1 MAERLR
7 IEVAYVE
14 PARQFLQALELPAD
28 ATVAQALA
36 ASDLALQFP
45 ALDLESSK
53 VGIFSRPAT
62 RETRLR
68 DGDRVEVYRP
78 LIANPKAARRERAEQ
93 AKPKRP

>member
-14 PARQFLQALELPAD
+14 PGRQFLQVLELPAD

-36 ASDLALQFP
+36 ACDLALQFP
-45 ALDLESSK
+45 GLDLAASK
-53 VGIFSRPAT
+53 LGIFSRPAT

-93 AKPKRP
+93 ARPKRP